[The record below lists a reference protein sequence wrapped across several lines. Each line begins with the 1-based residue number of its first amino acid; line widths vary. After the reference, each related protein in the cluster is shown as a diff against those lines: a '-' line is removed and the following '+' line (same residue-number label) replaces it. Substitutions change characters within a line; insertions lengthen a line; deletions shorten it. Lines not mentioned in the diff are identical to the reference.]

1 MHTALRFFSTTAR
14 LLGLCGFFAALPAA
28 RAQFVELTSEAP
40 VTLMLSTSTVEQVTT
55 PTQRTYKTTISRVTQ
70 AQLLN
75 QLLADNVIPDSTITG
90 WSFVALRP
98 LASELREVT
107 SSFVLYLAK
116 GTQRVRVPSGF
127 FQTNNNTTTARY
139 TEKHIGTYVLS
150 SAGTINNHLDFVFN
164 ADVTVGS
171 STFVFDESSLDG
183 FAQTAYATK
192 DAADGFNIFFY
203 AIRSTKCTALGGF
216 SGVKNPGNTP
226 TTGLLT
232 LTLTVGPAKLVPESL
247 YTQN

>member
-1 MHTALRFFSTTAR
+1 MHTALRFFTTTAR
-14 LLGLCGFFAALPAA
+14 LLGLCGLLAALPAA
-28 RAQFVELTSEAP
+28 RAQFVALTSEAP

-75 QLLADNVIPDSTITG
+75 QLLADNVIPDGTVTG

-98 LASELREVT
+98 LASELRDV
-107 SSFVLYLAK
+107 SSGFLLYLAK
-116 GTQRVRVPSGF
+116 GTQRVRVPNSF
-127 FQTNNNTTTARY
+127 FQTNTNNSTARY

-150 SAGTINNHLDFVFN
+150 SAGTVNNHLDFVFN
-164 ADVTVGS
+164 ADVTVGA
-171 STFVFDESSLDG
+171 STFVFDNSTLDG

-192 DAADGFNIFFY
+192 DVADVFNVFFY

-216 SGVKNPGNTP
+216 TGTKKPGNTP

-232 LTLTVGPAKLVPESL
+232 LTLTVGPAKLVPATL
-247 YTQN
+247 YFQD